1 MLSIRGSISGRFQ
14 IIPRQC
20 RSHEETMRTIRMG
33 ISGQELSTSTKKAA
47 FSKNQQLDFE
57 KEKEKKI
64 AIYKLPWKEWC
75 LHKDGLGAMEAD
87 KASAVA
93 VLHALH
99 ERFDVASQ
107 SIEVLHNEKENRT
120 FVVAACKVAAN
131 AIVLPPCVPK
141 QSKVLDRT
149 DHPYAVKMIMHVMRS
164 TEASVKSQAGN
175 ILRVRTFFVLPEFK
189 IPEKKQSNTA
199 VAVQSTLDPEW
210 IWSEVGGETMHP
222 FWAVRRLTEKQLA
235 RERSQVRLG
244 QLLPRFN
251 CELRNFSLSSVSLAI
266 IGLNTLNR
274 TKLLGVPFLTNVHPL
289 EACEEL
295 ILEVVEKTK
304 EAKPV
309 KRSWRDAVKDDEKA
323 TAKNTKMTNRMH
335 RNAVAGAI

>member
-1 MLSIRGSISGRFQ
+1 MDRFQ
-14 IIPRQC
+14 AGS
-20 RSHEETMRTIRMG
+20 RSFPGSAGATRRRCEQYEWEYRAKSYQLRRKSG
-33 ISGQELSTSTKKAA
+33 IQL
-47 FSKNQQLDFE
+47 NQQLDFE

-107 SIEVLHNEKENRT
+107 SIEVLHNEKDNRT

-164 TEASVKSQAGN
+164 TEASVTSQAGN

-189 IPEKKQSNTA
+189 IPEKNDRTPQS
-199 VAVQSTLDPEW
+199 
-210 IWSEVGGETMHP
+210 
-222 FWAVRRLTEKQLA
+222 
-235 RERSQVRLG
+235 
-244 QLLPRFN
+244 RFN
-251 CELRNFSLSSVSLAI
+251 LLWILNGSGAKLAGRRCTRF
-266 IGLNTLNR
+266 GLC
-274 TKLLGVPFLTNVHPL
+274 G
-289 EACEEL
+289 
-295 ILEVVEKTK
+295 
-304 EAKPV
+304 
-309 KRSWRDAVKDDEKA
+309 
-323 TAKNTKMTNRMH
+323 
-335 RNAVAGAI
+335 G

>member
-1 MLSIRGSISGRFQ
+1 
-14 IIPRQC
+14 
-20 RSHEETMRTIRMG
+20 
-33 ISGQELSTSTKKAA
+33 
-47 FSKNQQLDFE
+47 
-57 KEKEKKI
+57 
-64 AIYKLPWKEWC
+64 
-75 LHKDGLGAMEAD
+75 
-87 KASAVA
+87 
-93 VLHALH
+93 
-99 ERFDVASQ
+99 
-107 SIEVLHNEKENRT
+107 
-120 FVVAACKVAAN
+120 
-131 AIVLPPCVPK
+131 
-141 QSKVLDRT
+141 
-149 DHPYAVKMIMHVMRS
+149 
-164 TEASVKSQAGN
+164 
-175 ILRVRTFFVLPEFK
+175 
-189 IPEKKQSNTA
+189 
-199 VAVQSTLDPEW
+199 
-210 IWSEVGGETMHP
+210 MHP

-323 TAKNTKMTNRMH
+323 TAENTNMTNRMH
-335 RNAVAGAI
+335 RTAVAGAI

>member
-33 ISGQELSTSTKKAA
+33 ISGQELSTSTKK
-47 FSKNQQLDFE
+47 SGIQLNQQLDFE

-64 AIYKLPWKEWC
+64 AVYRLPWKEWC

-164 TEASVKSQAGN
+164 TEASVTSQAGN

-189 IPEKKQSNTA
+189 IPEKKTI
-199 VAVQSTLDPEW
+199 E
-210 IWSEVGGETMHP
+210 H
-222 FWAVRRLTEKQLA
+222 
-235 RERSQVRLG
+235 RSRG
-244 QLLPRFN
+244 
-251 CELRNFSLSSVSLAI
+251 SIYSGS
-266 IGLNTLNR
+266 
-274 TKLLGVPFLTNVHPL
+274 
-289 EACEEL
+289 
-295 ILEVVEKTK
+295 
-304 EAKPV
+304 
-309 KRSWRDAVKDDEKA
+309 
-323 TAKNTKMTNRMH
+323 
-335 RNAVAGAI
+335 